1 MKLRAGPFVIVLTLA
16 FLATSL
22 VAEAQQARKV
32 HRIGAVHNAWA
43 PDHPAVVGLKAGL
56 RDMGVEEGRRFN
68 VHIEFTRGDVEALP
82 AAAAALVQQGVD
94 LIFTTNEA
102 ATEAARAAT
111 DKIPIVFSL
120 VGDPIAAGFVKS
132 FGHPGGNV
140 TGVSI
145 LDTELT
151 PKRLEVLRAFLADG
165 SRVWVIYYAHDKQSA
180 AAARKAQDAAAR
192 QKLQV
197 LVRPVATAQELART
211 LRAVQRG
218 DGLLAPITAA
228 LDIQG
233 QVLETAASALVPAI
247 FPARLWASSG
257 ALVSYGADYEA
268 AGRQAA
274 RLVARILDGAQPQD
288 LPVEGANRIELV
300 INFRTAKALR
310 LTIPPSLLLRADQ
323 VIE

>member
-1 MKLRAGPFVIVLTLA
+1 MRPAITRRVTTVA
-16 FLATSL
+16 FLVLLTAL
-22 VAEAQQARKV
+22 VAEAEQAGKV
-32 HRIGAVHNAWA
+32 YRIGAVHNAWA
-43 PDHPAVVGLKAGL
+43 PDHPALVGLKAGL
-56 RDMGVEEGRRFN
+56 RDMGLEEGRRVSF
-68 VHIEFTRGDVEALP
+68 HIEFTRGDVQALP
-82 AAAAALVQQGVD
+82 AAAAALVQRGVD

-180 AAARKAQDAAAR
+180 AAARKAQEAAAR

-197 LVRPVATAQELART
+197 LVRPVATAQELTRT

-233 QVLETAASALVPAI
+233 QVLETAAAALVPAV

-274 RLVARILDGAQPQD
+274 RLAAKILDGAEPRD

-300 INFRTAKALR
+300 INFKAAKALR
-310 LTIPPSLLLRADQ
+310 LTIPSSLLLRADH